1 MMKKIKI
8 HLASEPGIY
17 AQVFLF
23 NLVIFALQYTG
34 ARLSGSVSE
43 HADALHIL
51 TDQIVFFIMIAVGV
65 LVYNFKELESPI
77 RVLGGVLGASLF
89 FLVGAEVIMHTLEEL
104 RSGEHSVL
112 GPYMLLFTTLALSL
126 NWLQHRLLV
135 TAESKSNLTSF
146 DLQGHVQ
153 IDMFKNAALIAIALI
168 NSVAEVPYI
177 DIGLGLLIGGWLLW
191 RGILVL
197 IRAYRLFK
205 KTPRAA

>member
-1 MMKKIKI
+1 MKKLQI

-34 ARLSGSVSE
+34 AHLSGSVSE

-51 TDQIVFFIMIAVGV
+51 TDQVVFFIMIAVGV
-65 LVYNFKELESPI
+65 LVYNFKERESPI
-77 RVLGGVLGASLF
+77 RIAGGVLGASLF
-89 FLVGAEVIMHTLEEL
+89 FFVGIEVILHTLEEF

-112 GPYMLLFTTLALSL
+112 GPYMLLFTALALAL
-126 NWLQHRLLV
+126 NWLQHTLLV
-135 TAESKSNLTSF
+135 TAESSSNLTSF

-168 NSVAEVPYI
+168 NSVTEVPYI
-177 DIGLGLLIGGWLLW
+177 DIGLGLLIGAWLLW
-191 RGILVL
+191 RGGVVLV
-197 IRAYRLFK
+197 RAYALFQ
-205 KTPRAA
+205 KTQKTA